1 MNATAYHLRGSRCS
15 VVIRAYNEEKHI
27 GRLLEGIL
35 AQTVRDV
42 EIILVD
48 SGSTDATVSVASR
61 YPVRVVSIA
70 PEEFTFGR
78 SLNRGCAA
86 ARGEWIVVASA
97 HVYPVYPDWL
107 EQLLAPF
114 EDPVVALTFG
124 KQRGSSTTKFSEHQI
139 LAAWFPEKSARVDRP
154 FCNNANAAIRRNLW
168 SMRPYN
174 EEIPA
179 LEDVEW
185 ATWAT
190 AQGRSVAYVAEAEV
204 IHVHD
209 EDRRAVYNRY
219 RREAMALKQIRPQE
233 HFRVSDL
240 ARLYLSNVLMDAWHA
255 LQEGVLLAKIG
266 EIAWF
271 RWMQFWGTYRGF
283 AQSGPLT
290 RQLKDAFYYP
300 RGLSRRRGPAGRPIA
315 PIDYRTTRAGV
326 PQVETEDNPLGL
338 ARTRGEGR
346 GGALRRR

>member
-1 MNATAYHLRGSRCS
+1 MNAPTSHLRSPRCS

-61 YPVRVVSIA
+61 YPVKVVSIA

-78 SLNRGCAA
+78 SLNRGCATA
-86 ARGEWIVVASA
+86 QGEWIVIASA

-114 EDPVVALTFG
+114 GDPAVALTFG
-124 KQRGSSTTKFSEHQI
+124 KQRGNATTRFSEHQI

-154 FCNNANAAIRRNLW
+154 FCNNANAAIRRSLW
-168 SMRPYN
+168 SLRPYN
-174 EEIPA
+174 EEVPA

-185 ATWAT
+185 ATWAM
-190 AQGRSVAYVAEAEV
+190 AQGKSVAYVAEAEV

-219 RREAMALKQIRPQE
+219 RREAMALKQILPQE
-233 HFRVSDL
+233 HFRVTDL

-255 LQEGVLLAKIG
+255 LRERVLLARVG

-290 RQLKDAFYYP
+290 RQLKEAFYYP
-300 RGLSRRRGPAGRPIA
+300 RSPSTKPAPDGRPVA
-315 PIDYRTTRAGV
+315 PIDYHTASADRPRGTVSDKPARA
-326 PQVETEDNPLGL
+326 
-338 ARTRGEGR
+338 ARDRWPTPRGTDR
-346 GGALRRR
+346 P

>member
-1 MNATAYHLRGSRCS
+1 MNATAHHLRGSRCS

-315 PIDYRTTRAGV
+315 PIDYRTTRADV

>member
-1 MNATAYHLRGSRCS
+1 MNASASHLDAPRCS
-15 VVIRAYNEEKHI
+15 IVIRAYNEEKHI

-86 ARGEWIVVASA
+86 ARGEWIVIASA

-114 EDPVVALTFG
+114 VDPQVALTFG
-124 KQRGSSTTKFSEHQI
+124 KQRGNATTKFSEHQI

-154 FCNNANAAIRRNLW
+154 FCNNANAAIRRSLW
-168 SMRPYN
+168 STRPYN
-174 EEIPA
+174 EEVPA
-179 LEDVEW
+179 LEDIEW
-185 ATWAT
+185 ATWAM
-190 AQGRSVAYVAEAEV
+190 AQGRAVAYVAEAEV

-233 HFRVSDL
+233 HFRATDL
-240 ARLYLSNVLMDAWHA
+240 ARLYLSNVAMDAWHA
-255 LQEGVLLAKIG
+255 LQERVLLTKIG

-271 RWMQFWGTYRGF
+271 RGMQFWGTYRGF

-290 RQLKDAFYYP
+290 RQLKEAFYYP
-300 RGLSRRRGPAGRPIA
+300 RGLSRRRGPVDRPVA
-315 PIDYRTTRAGV
+315 PIDYRARRAGD
-326 PQVETEDNPLGL
+326 PQGERRPDPRDQ
-338 ARTRGEGR
+338 ARARGEGQ
-346 GGALRRR
+346 G